1 MKRVERPKI
10 EQLSTGDQFHLVD
23 MNVFEVI
30 EGKNEPS
37 SIRFEV
43 PDTEN
48 NKRVFEYVE
57 DRNLLVFEGQYYIL
71 LVNKLNELGF
81 KDCDAIQVGA
91 ELSRQTQEQKITGYL
106 SIEEGLAHIFKG
118 SNFKYINQCSL
129 KNQVHFENF
138 GGANRMSMIQNLIK
152 RYDIEC
158 IFDNMTVIFADRIG
172 KTTDKL
178 YKFGYNVNAI
188 EKTTDD
194 SNCSFSVLLLGH
206 TPSEEE
212 GGGEQFQYYYESP
225 LKYQMPELIR
235 HRQAENIEDDK
246 IKDKE
251 TALKRCKEAVEDI
264 PIVSIT
270 VDHKEASFDDTNE
283 PKVGDK
289 AILQHHKYNMDFDV
303 RVVKRRRYPFEQTP
317 NVYEFSNKR
326 DELVDRTEEQKKWT
340 SDILSVVKKLDKKL
354 LEQSND
360 YSDRLNKI
368 TEEKVEEV
376 RQESEAAKELAEL
389 VKENQKNFQTTIV
402 ESNVAPT
409 DHLEAGK
416 SLWLDTSKGKPGI
429 LKKWNGKTWEP
440 IIADV
445 EAIKNETLQQ
455 VNEDIKTT
463 RQDLD
468 EKVAAV
474 KKDTE
479 TISGEI
485 LNIKKDVSGKV
496 DGEFVK
502 NQIKDKADKS
512 GVFTKEEINNGFIGK
527 QIYETDKQG
536 NVKKFQEIST
546 SVEQTNESLES
557 LATKQSVTDLG
568 NNITQVSKTAN
579 EAKQT
584 ADGNTRT
591 ISQVDSKVNQTAT
604 DFTKKT
610 TAIEETING
619 VSTKVTNIQNEQGKL
634 TERVTKS
641 EQTADG
647 FKQSIELLTKKDTD
661 ISNKL
666 NTVESTVEGTKKTI
680 SDVQSDTSALKKTTT
695 EIKEQAGKI
704 SEKLTSVE
712 TKVNNTKIGGR
723 NVVLGTS
730 IPASLIGNNTANQG
744 LSIYNFAGGDSSS
757 ILNKEICVSFDW
769 KVEGTTTP
777 SGTMYMQG
785 SNPWPLIASKITF
798 SPQNLSGKYLGV
810 ITINGSA
817 FKAVNIR
824 LDNFTTGAKII
835 IFNFQIE
842 IGNKATEWTP
852 APEDQVTND
861 DFTKKTTEIEKSVE
875 GVKTTVTGVQNS
887 QSGFEKRMTTVEQ
900 TANGLSNSVS
910 QLAQTT
916 TNQGKQITDANS
928 KLDQQAKLIEAKV
941 NIKQVEDYVGG
952 FQIPALKTT
961 VDKNREEALKQ
972 IADKVATADYNKKT
986 TEIDNRLKINEE
998 GIGLS
1003 AKKTEVYTRV
1013 EANGTFATTAYVKTM
1028 EARIDVAERNINLS
1042 VKEGNVIAAINISK
1056 ETIQLDAKRIN
1067 LKGAVTSESIA
1078 SKLLEGINI
1087 RAIDPNDKNK
1097 KAEMTAGGNIFSEW
1111 KTTPSSMNG
1120 QTARFETGLQGGVLY
1135 AKTYGS
1141 DGKIRYQ
1148 METEARGSYFS
1159 VGNENASYGAQ
1170 GFTVRDN
1177 ASGKYVTAG
1186 GNSPL
1191 YDNEPFIEVGWN
1203 QKSLTAAVTAEG
1215 LEIKRDNYGGV
1226 RGTVRNLDQRMIME
1240 AKKWSE
1246 NGLIVHNDYSLFK
1259 YSGKELMEIKTSP
1272 WGETD
1277 IVLQYVTLRNG
1288 SGMNGY
1294 LQVMNGPASSHWGV
1308 MASEFKIA
1316 SKKAY
1321 KTGGKPLSF
1330 DPLEKIM
1337 QLEPKEYFLKAD
1349 MEKLYEM
1356 RESRKDGESVPTLRD
1371 IQKRIG
1377 FYADDVPI
1385 EFTDVER
1392 NGINSYPLQT
1402 ITVAALQ
1409 KHVKETD
1416 ERFNKLEK
1424 VINDENNSK
1433 RRSLRKSGGRTIKR
1447 SYSREKHLFCTNNRT
1462 RSGKSKVTR

>member
-118 SNFKYINQCSL
+118 SNFKYINQCSP

-212 GGGEQFQYYYESP
+212 GGGSQFQYYYESP

-317 NVYEFSNKR
+317 NVYEFSNNR

-340 SDILSVVKKLDKKL
+340 SDILSVVKELDKKL
-354 LEQSND
+354 LEQSTD
-360 YSDRLNKI
+360 YTERLNKI

-376 RQESEAAKELAEL
+376 KKESEAAKELAEL

-402 ESNVAPT
+402 ESNVPPT
-409 DHLEAGK
+409 DYLEAGK

-429 LKKWNGKTWEP
+429 LKKWNGKTWDP

-455 VNEDIKTT
+455 VNKDIESTKTELN
-463 RQDLD
+463 Q
-468 EKVAAV
+468 KVQEAQ
-474 KKDTE
+474 
-479 TISGEI
+479 
-485 LNIKKDVSGKV
+485 
-496 DGEFVK
+496 
-502 NQIKDKADKS
+502 NQATGQYNEVTQNLQ
-512 GVFTKEEINNGFIGK
+512 GV
-527 QIYETDKQG
+527 
-536 NVKKFQEIST
+536 
-546 SVEQTNESLES
+546 
-557 LATKQSVTDLG
+557 
-568 NNITQVSKTAN
+568 
-579 EAKQT
+579 
-584 ADGNTRT
+584 TRT
-591 ISQVDSKVNQTAT
+591 IANV
-604 DFTKKT
+604 
-610 TAIEETING
+610 
-619 VSTKVTNIQNEQGKL
+619 QNEQGNISK
-634 TERVTKS
+634 TVS
-641 EQTADG
+641 QMQQTNEG
-647 FKQSIELLTKKDTD
+647 FKTSIESLTKKDGE
-661 ISNKL
+661 ISSKL
-666 NTVESTVEGTKKTI
+666 NTVESNVEGTKKTI
-680 SDVQSDTSALKKTTT
+680 SEVQQTTSELKKTTT
-695 EIKEQAGKI
+695 EVKEQAGKI

-712 TKVNNTKIGGR
+712 TKVNNDKAGGR
-723 NVVLGTS
+723 NLLLDSNVKYEKTDYF
-730 IPASLIGNNTANQG
+730 INQFT
-744 LSIYNFAGGDSSS
+744 LSENFSVG
-757 ILNKEICVSFDW
+757 E
-769 KVEGTTTP
+769 E
-777 SGTMYMQG
+777 Y
-785 SNPWPLIASKITF
+785 TF
-798 SPQNLSGKYLGV
+798 V
-810 ITINGSA
+810 IKGSA
-817 FKAVNIR
+817 PQGQKFGIWQNGGSTNVGYAESVYANGVTYVTFKAVAATSGNER
-824 LDNFTTGAKII
+824 KLSLYNFPSNTTKAVVEWVALYK
-835 IFNFQIE
+835 
-842 IGNKATEWTP
+842 GNKPQDWTP
-852 APEDQVTND
+852 APENQVTNAE
-861 DFTKKTTEIEKSVE
+861 FTKKATEIEKSVE

-916 TNQGKQITDANS
+916 VNQDKQITDANS
-928 KLDQQAKLIEAKV
+928 KLNQQAKLIEAKV
-941 NIKQVEDYVGG
+941 TINQVQDYVGG
-952 FQIPALKTT
+952 FQIPALKNT
-961 VDKNREEALKQ
+961 VDKNREEYLQQ
-972 IADKVATADYNKKT
+972 IADKVAKVDYNKKT

-1013 EANGTFATTAYVKTM
+1013 EADGKYATTAYVKTM
-1028 EARIDVAERNINLS
+1028 ESRIDIAERNINLS

-1067 LKGAVTSESIA
+1067 LKGAVTAESIA
-1078 SKLLEGINI
+1078 SKLLEGITI
-1087 RAIDPNDKNK
+1087 RAIDPNDENK

-1111 KTTPSSMNG
+1111 KTTPSSTNG

-1141 DGKIRYQ
+1141 DGKIRYE

-1226 RGTVRNLDQRMIME
+1226 RGTIRNLDQRMIME

-1259 YSGKELMEIKTSP
+1259 YGGKELMAIKASP

-1308 MASEFKIA
+1308 MASEFKVA

-1356 RESRKDGESVPTLRD
+1356 RESRKDGESVPTLGD

-1385 EFTDVER
+1385 EFTDTER

-1409 KHVKETD
+1409 KYVKETD
-1416 ERFNKLEK
+1416 NRLNQIEME
-1424 VINDENNSK
+1424 INDENNSK
-1433 RRSLRKSGGRTIKR
+1433 RRSLRKSGGRTTKR
-1447 SYSREKHLFCTNNRT
+1447 SYSREKHLYCTSNRT
-1462 RSGKSKVTR
+1462 RSGKPKIKSRK

>member
-118 SNFKYINQCSL
+118 SNFKYINQCSP

-212 GGGEQFQYYYESP
+212 GGGSQFQYYYESP

-317 NVYEFSNKR
+317 NVYEFSNNR

-340 SDILSVVKKLDKKL
+340 SDILSVVKELDKKL
-354 LEQSND
+354 LEQSTD
-360 YSDRLNKI
+360 YTERLNKI

-376 RQESEAAKELAEL
+376 KKESEAAKELAEL

-402 ESNVAPT
+402 ESNVPPT
-409 DHLEAGK
+409 DYLEAGK

-429 LKKWNGKTWEP
+429 LKKWNGKTWDP

-455 VNEDIKTT
+455 VNKDIESTKTELN
-463 RQDLD
+463 Q
-468 EKVAAV
+468 KVQEAQ
-474 KKDTE
+474 
-479 TISGEI
+479 
-485 LNIKKDVSGKV
+485 
-496 DGEFVK
+496 
-502 NQIKDKADKS
+502 NQATGQYNEVTQNLQ
-512 GVFTKEEINNGFIGK
+512 GV
-527 QIYETDKQG
+527 
-536 NVKKFQEIST
+536 
-546 SVEQTNESLES
+546 
-557 LATKQSVTDLG
+557 
-568 NNITQVSKTAN
+568 
-579 EAKQT
+579 
-584 ADGNTRT
+584 TRT
-591 ISQVDSKVNQTAT
+591 IANV
-604 DFTKKT
+604 
-610 TAIEETING
+610 
-619 VSTKVTNIQNEQGKL
+619 QNEQGNISK
-634 TERVTKS
+634 TVS
-641 EQTADG
+641 QMQQTNEG
-647 FKQSIELLTKKDTD
+647 FKTSIESLTKKDGE
-661 ISNKL
+661 ISSKL
-666 NTVESTVEGTKKTI
+666 NTVESNVEGTKKTI
-680 SDVQSDTSALKKTTT
+680 SEVQQTTSELKKTTT
-695 EIKEQAGKI
+695 EVKEQAGKI

-712 TKVNNTKIGGR
+712 TKVNNDKAGGR
-723 NVVLGTS
+723 NLLLDSNVKYEKTDYF
-730 IPASLIGNNTANQG
+730 INQFT
-744 LSIYNFAGGDSSS
+744 LSENFSVG
-757 ILNKEICVSFDW
+757 E
-769 KVEGTTTP
+769 E
-777 SGTMYMQG
+777 Y
-785 SNPWPLIASKITF
+785 TF
-798 SPQNLSGKYLGV
+798 V
-810 ITINGSA
+810 IKGSA
-817 FKAVNIR
+817 PQGQKFGIWQNGGSTNVGYAESVYANGVTYVTFKAVAATSGNER
-824 LDNFTTGAKII
+824 KLSLYNFPSNTTKAVVEWVALYK
-835 IFNFQIE
+835 
-842 IGNKATEWTP
+842 GNKPQDWTP
-852 APEDQVTND
+852 APENQVTNAE
-861 DFTKKTTEIEKSVE
+861 FTKKATEIEKSVE

-916 TNQGKQITDANS
+916 ANQGKQITDANS
-928 KLDQQAKLIEAKV
+928 KLNQQAKLIEAKV
-941 NIKQVEDYVGG
+941 TINQVQDYVGG
-952 FQIPALKTT
+952 FQIPALKNT
-961 VDKNREEALKQ
+961 VDKNREEYLQQ
-972 IADKVATADYNKKT
+972 IADKVAKADYNKKT

-1013 EANGTFATTAYVKTM
+1013 EADGKYATTAYVKTM
-1028 EARIDVAERNINLS
+1028 ESRIDIAERNINLS

-1067 LKGAVTSESIA
+1067 LKGAVTAESIA
-1078 SKLLEGINI
+1078 SKLLEGITI

-1141 DGKIRYQ
+1141 DGKIRYE

-1226 RGTVRNLDQRMIME
+1226 RGTIRNLDQRMIME

-1246 NGLIVHNDYSLFK
+1246 NGLIVHNDYSSFK
-1259 YSGKELMEIKTSP
+1259 YGGKELMEIKASP

-1321 KTGGKPLSF
+1321 KMGGKPLSF

-1356 RESRKDGESVPTLRD
+1356 RESRKDGESVPTLGD

-1385 EFTDVER
+1385 EFTDTER

-1409 KHVKETD
+1409 KYVKETD
-1416 ERFNKLEK
+1416 NRLNQIEME
-1424 VINDENNSK
+1424 INDENNSK
-1433 RRSLRKSGGRTIKR
+1433 RRSLRKSGGRTTKR
-1447 SYSREKHLFCTNNRT
+1447 SYSREKHLFCTSNRT
-1462 RSGKSKVTR
+1462 RSGKPKIKSRK

>member
-10 EQLSTGDQFHLVD
+10 EQLSTGEQFHLVD
-23 MNVFEVI
+23 MNLFEVI

-48 NKRVFEYVE
+48 NKRVFGYVE

-81 KDCDAIQVGA
+81 KDCDAIQIGA

-118 SNFKYINQCSL
+118 SNFKYINQCSP

-194 SNCSFSVLLLGH
+194 SDCSFSVLLLGH

-212 GGGEQFQYYYESP
+212 GGGSQFQYYYESP

-340 SDILSVVKKLDKKL
+340 SDILSVVKELDKKL

-376 RQESEAAKELAEL
+376 KKESEAAKKLAEL

-402 ESNVAPT
+402 ESNVAPI

-455 VNEDIKTT
+455 VNKDIESTKTELN
-463 RQDLD
+463 Q
-468 EKVAAV
+468 KVQEVQSQATGQYNEV
-474 KKDTE
+474 TQN
-479 TISGEI
+479 
-485 LNIKKDVSGKV
+485 L
-496 DGEFVK
+496 
-502 NQIKDKADKS
+502 
-512 GVFTKEEINNGFIGK
+512 
-527 QIYETDKQG
+527 QG
-536 NVKKFQEIST
+536 I
-546 SVEQTNESLES
+546 
-557 LATKQSVTDLG
+557 
-568 NNITQVSKTAN
+568 
-579 EAKQT
+579 
-584 ADGNTRT
+584 TRT
-591 ISQVDSKVNQTAT
+591 IVN
-604 DFTKKT
+604 
-610 TAIEETING
+610 
-619 VSTKVTNIQNEQGKL
+619 VQNEQGNISK
-634 TERVTKS
+634 TVS
-641 EQTADG
+641 QMQQTNEG
-647 FKQSIELLTKKDTD
+647 FKTSIESLNKKDGE
-661 ISNKL
+661 ISSKL
-666 NTVESTVEGTKKTI
+666 NTVESNVEGTKKTI
-680 SDVQSDTSALKKTTT
+680 SDVQQTTNELKKTTT
-695 EIKEQAGKI
+695 EVKEQAGKI

-712 TKVNNTKIGGR
+712 TKVNNDKAGGR
-723 NVVLGTS
+723 NLLLDSNVKYEKTDYLINPYTLSENFSAGEEYTFVIKGSVPLGQKFG
-730 IPASLIGNNTANQG
+730 IWQNG
-744 LSIYNFAGGDSSS
+744 
-757 ILNKEICVSFDW
+757 
-769 KVEGTTTP
+769 
-777 SGTMYMQG
+777 G
-785 SNPWPLIASKITF
+785 SNNVGYAESVYA
-798 SPQNLSGKYLGV
+798 NGV
-810 ITINGSA
+810 TYVT
-817 FKAVNIR
+817 FKAVAATSGNER
-824 LDNFTTGAKII
+824 KLSLYNVPSNTTKSVVEWVALYK
-835 IFNFQIE
+835 
-842 IGNKATEWTP
+842 GNKPQDWTP
-852 APEDQVTND
+852 APENQVTNAE
-861 DFTKKTTEIEKSVE
+861 FTKKAIEIEKSVE

-1056 ETIQLDAKRIN
+1056 ETIQLDAKKIN
-1067 LKGAVTSESIA
+1067 LRGAVTAESIA
-1078 SKLLEGINI
+1078 GKLLEGVTV
-1087 RAIDPNDKNK
+1087 RAIDPNDRNK
-1097 KAEMTAGGNIFSEW
+1097 KAEMNASGNIFTEAIVKPTVENNSTS
-1111 KTTPSSMNG
+1111 KYV
-1120 QTARFETGLQGGVLY
+1120 TGLRAGELY
-1135 AKTYGS
+1135 SETYDES
-1141 DGKIRYQ
+1141 GKREYQ
-1148 METEARGSYFS
+1148 MYTTAQGAYFS
-1159 VGNENASYGAQ
+1159 TGNDNSSYHAS
-1170 GFTVRDN
+1170 GFAVRDN
-1177 ASGKYVTAG
+1177 GQNKSVTAAAYANDEG
-1186 GNSPL
+1186 WRPVLACNNPTE
-1191 YDNEPFIEVGWN
+1191 NEYGVF
-1203 QKSLTAAVTAEG
+1203 KS
-1215 LEIKRDNYGGV
+1215 
-1226 RGTVRNLDQRMIME
+1226 
-1240 AKKWSE
+1240 
-1246 NGLIVHNDYSLFK
+1246 NGLKFVKYGSYQNQWVNEGNKSFLSLYK
-1259 YSGKELMEIKTSP
+1259 ARLSSDDG
-1272 WGETD
+1272 WW
-1277 IVLQYVTLRNG
+1277 
-1288 SGMNGY
+1288 GY
-1294 LQVMNGPASSHWGV
+1294 LQIKSGDDKSHSGV
-1308 MASEFKIA
+1308 VATE
-1316 SKKAY
+1316 Y
-1321 KTGGKPLSF
+1321 KTTSQRKMKTFIKDLQF
-1330 DPLEKIM
+1330 DALQDVLGLKI
-1337 QLEPKEYFLKAD
+1337 KEYYFKSD
-1349 MEKLYEM
+1349 INTLYEM
-1356 RESRKDGESVPTLRD
+1356 REQRVEGQTPYTLND
-1371 IQKRIG
+1371 IPKYYG
-1377 FYADDVPI
+1377 FMVDDCPI
-1385 EFTDVER
+1385 SFTDTDRKGV
-1392 NGINSYPLQT
+1392 NLYASLSVT
-1402 ITVAALQ
+1402 IKGFQQYV
-1409 KHVKETD
+1409 VKTD
-1416 ERFNKLEK
+1416 ERLNEMEK
-1424 VINDENNSK
+1424 VTNNEN
-1433 RRSLRKSGGRTIKR
+1433 RSATRNLRKSGRRAIKR
-1447 SYSREKHLFCTNNRT
+1447 SQSREKHLSSKNHRT
-1462 RSGKSKVTR
+1462 RSGK

>member
-1 MKRVERPKI
+1 MRRVERPKI

-118 SNFKYINQCSL
+118 SNFKYINQCSP

-212 GGGEQFQYYYESP
+212 GGGSQFQYYYESP

-317 NVYEFSNKR
+317 NVYEFSNNR

-340 SDILSVVKKLDKKL
+340 SDILSVVKELDKKL
-354 LEQSND
+354 LEQSTD
-360 YSDRLNKI
+360 YTERLNKI

-376 RQESEAAKELAEL
+376 KKESEAAKELAEL

-402 ESNVAPT
+402 ESNVPPT
-409 DHLEAGK
+409 DYLEAGK

-429 LKKWNGKTWEP
+429 LKKWNGKTWDP

-455 VNEDIKTT
+455 VNKDIESTKTELN
-463 RQDLD
+463 Q
-468 EKVAAV
+468 KVQEAQNQATGQY
-474 KKDTE
+474 TE
-479 TISGEI
+479 VTQN
-485 LNIKKDVSGKV
+485 L
-496 DGEFVK
+496 
-502 NQIKDKADKS
+502 Q
-512 GVFTKEEINNGFIGK
+512 GV
-527 QIYETDKQG
+527 
-536 NVKKFQEIST
+536 
-546 SVEQTNESLES
+546 
-557 LATKQSVTDLG
+557 
-568 NNITQVSKTAN
+568 
-579 EAKQT
+579 
-584 ADGNTRT
+584 TRT
-591 ISQVDSKVNQTAT
+591 IANV
-604 DFTKKT
+604 
-610 TAIEETING
+610 
-619 VSTKVTNIQNEQGKL
+619 QNEQGNISK
-634 TERVTKS
+634 TVS
-641 EQTADG
+641 QMQQTNEG
-647 FKQSIELLTKKDTD
+647 FKTSIESLTKKDGE
-661 ISNKL
+661 ISSKL
-666 NTVESTVEGTKKTI
+666 NTVESNVEGTKKTI
-680 SDVQSDTSALKKTTT
+680 SEVQQTTSELKKTTT
-695 EIKEQAGKI
+695 EVKEQAGKI

-712 TKVNNTKIGGR
+712 TKVNDDKAGGR
-723 NVVLGTS
+723 NLLLDSNVKYEKTDY
-730 IPASLIGNNTANQG
+730 LINQFT
-744 LSIYNFAGGDSSS
+744 LSENFSVG
-757 ILNKEICVSFDW
+757 E
-769 KVEGTTTP
+769 E
-777 SGTMYMQG
+777 Y
-785 SNPWPLIASKITF
+785 TF
-798 SPQNLSGKYLGV
+798 V
-810 ITINGSA
+810 IKGSA
-817 FKAVNIR
+817 PQGQKFGIWQNGGSTNVGYAESVYANGVTYVTFKAVAATSGNER
-824 LDNFTTGAKII
+824 KLSLYNFPSNTTKAVVEWVALYK
-835 IFNFQIE
+835 
-842 IGNKATEWTP
+842 GNKPQDWTP
-852 APEDQVTND
+852 APENQVTND
-861 DFTKKTTEIEKSVE
+861 EFTKKTTEIEKSVE
-875 GVKTTVTGVQNS
+875 GVKTAVTSVQNS

-900 TANGLSNSVS
+900 TASGLSNSVS

-928 KLDQQAKLIEAKV
+928 KLNQQAKLIEAKV
-941 NIKQVEDYVGG
+941 TINQVQDYVGG
-952 FQIPALKTT
+952 FQIPALKNT
-961 VDKNREEALKQ
+961 VDKNREEYLQQ
-972 IADKVATADYNKKT
+972 IADKVAKADYNKKT

-1013 EANGTFATTAYVKTM
+1013 EADGKYATTAYVKTM
-1028 EARIDVAERNINLS
+1028 ESRIDIAERNINLS

-1067 LKGAVTSESIA
+1067 LKGAVTAESIA
-1078 SKLLEGINI
+1078 SKLLEGITI

-1111 KTTPSSMNG
+1111 KTTPSSING

-1141 DGKIRYQ
+1141 DGKIRYE

-1226 RGTVRNLDQRMIME
+1226 RGTIRNLDQRMIME

-1259 YSGKELMEIKTSP
+1259 YGGKELMAIKASP

-1308 MASEFKIA
+1308 MASEFKVA

-1356 RESRKDGESVPTLRD
+1356 RESRKDGESVPTIRD

-1416 ERFNKLEK
+1416 ERLNKLEK

-1433 RRSLRKSGGRTIKR
+1433 RRSLRKSGGRTTKR
-1447 SYSREKHLFCTNNRT
+1447 SYSREKHLFCTSNRT
-1462 RSGKSKVTR
+1462 RSGKPKIKSRK

>member
-118 SNFKYINQCSL
+118 SNFKYINQCSP

-212 GGGEQFQYYYESP
+212 GGGSQFQYYYESP
-225 LKYQMPELIR
+225 LKYQIPELIR

-317 NVYEFSNKR
+317 NVYEFSNNR

-340 SDILSVVKKLDKKL
+340 SDILSVVKELDKKL
-354 LEQSND
+354 LEQSTD
-360 YSDRLNKI
+360 YTERLNKI

-376 RQESEAAKELAEL
+376 KKESEAAKELAEL

-402 ESNVAPT
+402 ESNVPPT
-409 DHLEAGK
+409 DYLEAGK

-429 LKKWNGKTWEP
+429 LKKWNGKTWDP

-455 VNEDIKTT
+455 VNKDIESTKTELNQKVQEAQNQATGQYNEVTQNLQVVT
-463 RQDLD
+463 R
-468 EKVAAV
+468 
-474 KKDTE
+474 
-479 TISGEI
+479 TIA
-485 LNIKKDVSGKV
+485 NV
-496 DGEFVK
+496 
-502 NQIKDKADKS
+502 Q
-512 GVFTKEEINNGFIGK
+512 NG
-527 QIYETDKQG
+527 QG
-536 NVKKFQEIST
+536 NISKT
-546 SVEQTNESLES
+546 VSQMQQTNE
-557 LATKQSVTDLG
+557 
-568 NNITQVSKTAN
+568 
-579 EAKQT
+579 
-584 ADGNTRT
+584 
-591 ISQVDSKVNQTAT
+591 
-604 DFTKKT
+604 
-610 TAIEETING
+610 
-619 VSTKVTNIQNEQGKL
+619 
-634 TERVTKS
+634 
-641 EQTADG
+641 G
-647 FKQSIELLTKKDTD
+647 FKTSIESLTKKDGE
-661 ISNKL
+661 ISSKL
-666 NTVESTVEGTKKTI
+666 NTVESNVEGTKKTI
-680 SDVQSDTSALKKTTT
+680 SEVQQTTSELKKTTT
-695 EIKEQAGKI
+695 EVKEQAGKI

-712 TKVNNTKIGGR
+712 TKVNNDKAGGR
-723 NVVLGTS
+723 NLLLDSNVKYEKTDY
-730 IPASLIGNNTANQG
+730 LINQFT
-744 LSIYNFAGGDSSS
+744 LSENFSVG
-757 ILNKEICVSFDW
+757 E
-769 KVEGTTTP
+769 E
-777 SGTMYMQG
+777 Y
-785 SNPWPLIASKITF
+785 TF
-798 SPQNLSGKYLGV
+798 V
-810 ITINGSA
+810 IKGSA
-817 FKAVNIR
+817 PQGQKFGIWQNGGSTNVGYAESVYANGVTYVTFKAVAATSGNER
-824 LDNFTTGAKII
+824 KLSLYNFPSNTTKAVVEWVALYK
-835 IFNFQIE
+835 
-842 IGNKATEWTP
+842 GNKPQDWTP
-852 APEDQVTND
+852 APENQVTNAE
-861 DFTKKTTEIEKSVE
+861 FTKKATEIEKSVE

-916 TNQGKQITDANS
+916 ANQGKQITDANS
-928 KLDQQAKLIEAKV
+928 KLNQQAKLIEAKV
-941 NIKQVEDYVGG
+941 TINQVQDYVGG
-952 FQIPALKTT
+952 FQIPALKNT
-961 VDKNREEALKQ
+961 VDKNREEYLQQ
-972 IADKVATADYNKKT
+972 IADKVAKADYNKKT

-1013 EANGTFATTAYVKTM
+1013 EADGKYATTAYVKTM
-1028 EARIDVAERNINLS
+1028 ESRIDIAERNINLS

-1067 LKGAVTSESIA
+1067 LKGAVTAESIA
-1078 SKLLEGINI
+1078 SKLLEGITI

-1141 DGKIRYQ
+1141 DGKIRYE

-1226 RGTVRNLDQRMIME
+1226 RGTIRNLDQRMIME

-1246 NGLIVHNDYSLFK
+1246 NGLIVHNDYSSFK
-1259 YSGKELMEIKTSP
+1259 YGGKELMEIKASP

-1321 KTGGKPLSF
+1321 KMGGKPLSF

-1356 RESRKDGESVPTLRD
+1356 RESRKDGESVPTLGD

-1385 EFTDVER
+1385 EFTDTER

-1409 KHVKETD
+1409 KYVKETD
-1416 ERFNKLEK
+1416 NRLNQIEME
-1424 VINDENNSK
+1424 INDENNSK
-1433 RRSLRKSGGRTIKR
+1433 RRSLRKSGGRTTKR
-1447 SYSREKHLFCTNNRT
+1447 SYSREKHLFCTSNRT
-1462 RSGKSKVTR
+1462 RSGKPKIKSRK

>member
-118 SNFKYINQCSL
+118 SNFKYINQCSP

-212 GGGEQFQYYYESP
+212 GGGSQFQYYYESP
-225 LKYQMPELIR
+225 LKYQIPELIR

-317 NVYEFSNKR
+317 NVYEFSNNR

-340 SDILSVVKKLDKKL
+340 SDILSVVKELDKKL
-354 LEQSND
+354 LEQSTD
-360 YSDRLNKI
+360 YTERLNKI

-376 RQESEAAKELAEL
+376 KKESEAAKELAEL

-402 ESNVAPT
+402 ESNVPPT
-409 DHLEAGK
+409 DYLEAGK

-429 LKKWNGKTWEP
+429 LKKWNGKTWDP

-455 VNEDIKTT
+455 VNKDIESTKTELN
-463 RQDLD
+463 Q
-468 EKVAAV
+468 KVQEAQ
-474 KKDTE
+474 
-479 TISGEI
+479 
-485 LNIKKDVSGKV
+485 
-496 DGEFVK
+496 
-502 NQIKDKADKS
+502 NQATGQYNEVTQNLQ
-512 GVFTKEEINNGFIGK
+512 GV
-527 QIYETDKQG
+527 
-536 NVKKFQEIST
+536 
-546 SVEQTNESLES
+546 
-557 LATKQSVTDLG
+557 
-568 NNITQVSKTAN
+568 
-579 EAKQT
+579 
-584 ADGNTRT
+584 TRT
-591 ISQVDSKVNQTAT
+591 IANV
-604 DFTKKT
+604 
-610 TAIEETING
+610 
-619 VSTKVTNIQNEQGKL
+619 QNEQGNISK
-634 TERVTKS
+634 TVS
-641 EQTADG
+641 QMQQTNEG
-647 FKQSIELLTKKDTD
+647 FKTSIESLTKKDGE
-661 ISNKL
+661 ISSKL
-666 NTVESTVEGTKKTI
+666 NTVESNVEGTKKTI
-680 SDVQSDTSALKKTTT
+680 SEVQQTTSELKKTTT
-695 EIKEQAGKI
+695 EVKEQAGKI

-712 TKVNNTKIGGR
+712 TKVNNDKAGGR
-723 NVVLGTS
+723 NLLLDSNVKYEKTDY
-730 IPASLIGNNTANQG
+730 LINQFT
-744 LSIYNFAGGDSSS
+744 LSENFSVG
-757 ILNKEICVSFDW
+757 E
-769 KVEGTTTP
+769 E
-777 SGTMYMQG
+777 Y
-785 SNPWPLIASKITF
+785 TF
-798 SPQNLSGKYLGV
+798 V
-810 ITINGSA
+810 IKGSA
-817 FKAVNIR
+817 PQGQKFGIWQNGGSTNVGYAESVYANGVTYVTFKAVAATSGNER
-824 LDNFTTGAKII
+824 KLSLYNFPSNTTKAVVEWVALYK
-835 IFNFQIE
+835 
-842 IGNKATEWTP
+842 GNKPQDWTP
-852 APEDQVTND
+852 APENQVTNAE
-861 DFTKKTTEIEKSVE
+861 FTKKATEIEKSVE

-916 TNQGKQITDANS
+916 ANQGKQITDANS
-928 KLDQQAKLIEAKV
+928 KLNQQAKLIEAKV
-941 NIKQVEDYVGG
+941 TINQVQDYVGG
-952 FQIPALKTT
+952 FQIPALKNT
-961 VDKNREEALKQ
+961 VDKNREEYLQQ
-972 IADKVATADYNKKT
+972 IVDKVAKADYNKKT

-1013 EANGTFATTAYVKTM
+1013 EADGKYATTAYVKTM
-1028 EARIDVAERNINLS
+1028 ESRIDIAERNINLS

-1067 LKGAVTSESIA
+1067 LKGAVTAESIA
-1078 SKLLEGINI
+1078 SKLLEGITI

-1141 DGKIRYQ
+1141 DGKIRYE

-1226 RGTVRNLDQRMIME
+1226 RGTIRNLDQRMIME
-1240 AKKWSE
+1240 AKKWSK
-1246 NGLIVHNDYSLFK
+1246 NGLIVHNDYSSFK
-1259 YSGKELMEIKTSP
+1259 YGGKELMEIKASP

-1321 KTGGKPLSF
+1321 KMGGKPLSF

-1356 RESRKDGESVPTLRD
+1356 RESRKDGESVPTLGD

-1385 EFTDVER
+1385 EFTDTER

-1409 KHVKETD
+1409 KYVKETD
-1416 ERFNKLEK
+1416 NRLNQIEME
-1424 VINDENNSK
+1424 INDENNSK
-1433 RRSLRKSGGRTIKR
+1433 RRSLRKSGGRTTKR
-1447 SYSREKHLFCTNNRT
+1447 SYSREKHLFCTSNRT
-1462 RSGKSKVTR
+1462 RSGKPKIKSRK

>member
-23 MNVFEVI
+23 MNLFEVI

-48 NKRVFEYVE
+48 NKRVFGYVE

-106 SIEEGLAHIFKG
+106 SIEEGLTHTFKG
-118 SNFKYINQCSL
+118 SNFKYINQCSP

-194 SNCSFSVLLLGH
+194 SDCSFSVLLLGH

-212 GGGEQFQYYYESP
+212 GGGSQFQYYYESP

-251 TALKRCKEAVEDI
+251 TALKRCKEAVNDI

-340 SDILSVVKKLDKKL
+340 SDILSVVKELDKKL

-368 TEEKVEEV
+368 TEEKVEEI

-402 ESNVAPT
+402 ESKVPPT
-409 DHLEAGK
+409 DYLEAGK

-429 LKKWNGKTWEP
+429 LKKWNGKTWDP

-455 VNEDIKTT
+455 VNKDIESTKTELN
-463 RQDLD
+463 Q
-468 EKVAAV
+468 KVQEAQNQATGQVNEV
-474 KKDTE
+474 K
-479 TISGEI
+479 
-485 LNIKKDVSGKV
+485 
-496 DGEFVK
+496 
-502 NQIKDKADKS
+502 
-512 GVFTKEEINNGFIGK
+512 
-527 QIYETDKQG
+527 
-536 NVKKFQEIST
+536 
-546 SVEQTNESLES
+546 ESLQGFS
-557 LATKQSVTDLG
+557 
-568 NNITQVSKTAN
+568 
-579 EAKQT
+579 
-584 ADGNTRT
+584 RT
-591 ISQVDSKVNQTAT
+591 ISDVQNKQGEIDK
-604 DFTKKT
+604 
-610 TAIEETING
+610 
-619 VSTKVTNIQNEQGKL
+619 KVTKFEQD
-634 TERVTKS
+634 S
-641 EQTADG
+641 SG
-647 FKQSIELLTKKDTD
+647 FKTSIESLTKKDGEV
-661 ISNKL
+661 SNKI
-666 NTVESTVEGTKKTI
+666 NTVELNVEGTKKKI
-680 SDVQSDTSALKKTTT
+680 FDVQSDTSALKKTTT
-695 EIKEQAGKI
+695 EMKEQAGKI

-712 TKVNNTKIGGR
+712 TKVNNDKAGGR
-723 NVVLGTS
+723 NLLLDSNVKYEKTDYLINPYTLSENFSAGEEYTFVIKGSVPLGQKFG
-730 IPASLIGNNTANQG
+730 IWQNGASNNVGYAESVYAN
-744 LSIYNFAGGDSSS
+744 
-757 ILNKEICVSFDW
+757 
-769 KVEGTTTP
+769 
-777 SGTMYMQG
+777 
-785 SNPWPLIASKITF
+785 
-798 SPQNLSGKYLGV
+798 GV
-810 ITINGSA
+810 TYVT
-817 FKAVNIR
+817 FKAVAATSGNER
-824 LDNFTTGAKII
+824 KLSLYNVPSNTTKSVVEWVALYK
-835 IFNFQIE
+835 
-842 IGNKATEWTP
+842 GNKPQDWTP
-852 APEDQVTND
+852 APENQVTNAE
-861 DFTKKTTEIEKSVE
+861 FTKKATEIEKSVE

-916 TNQGKQITDANS
+916 ANQGKQITDANS
-928 KLDQQAKLIEAKV
+928 KLNQQAKLIEAKV
-941 NIKQVEDYVGG
+941 TINQVQDYVGG
-952 FQIPALKTT
+952 FQIPALKNT
-961 VDKNREEALKQ
+961 VDKNREEYLQQ
-972 IADKVATADYNKKT
+972 IADKVAKADYNQKT

-1013 EANGTFATTAYVKTM
+1013 EADGKYAATAYVKTM
-1028 EARIDVAERNINLS
+1028 ESRIDIAERNINLS
-1042 VKEGNVIAAINISK
+1042 VKEGNVIATINISK

-1078 SKLLEGINI
+1078 SKLLEGITI

-1120 QTARFETGLQGGVLY
+1120 QTTRFETGLQGGVLY

-1141 DGKIRYQ
+1141 DGKIRYE

-1226 RGTVRNLDQRMIME
+1226 RGTIRNLDQRMIME

-1246 NGLIVHNDYSLFK
+1246 NGLIVHNDYSSFK
-1259 YSGKELMEIKTSP
+1259 YGGKELMEIKASP

-1321 KTGGKPLSF
+1321 KMGGKPLSF

-1356 RESRKDGESVPTLRD
+1356 RESRKDGESVPTLGD

-1385 EFTDVER
+1385 EFTDTER

-1409 KHVKETD
+1409 KYVKETD
-1416 ERFNKLEK
+1416 NRLNQIEME
-1424 VINDENNSK
+1424 INDENNSK
-1433 RRSLRKSGGRTIKR
+1433 RRSLRKSGGRTTKR
-1447 SYSREKHLFCTNNRT
+1447 SYSREKHLFCTSNRT
-1462 RSGKSKVTR
+1462 RSGKPKIKSRK

>member
-118 SNFKYINQCSL
+118 SNFKYINQCSP

-212 GGGEQFQYYYESP
+212 GGGSQFQYYYESP

-317 NVYEFSNKR
+317 NVYEFSNNR

-340 SDILSVVKKLDKKL
+340 SDILSVVKELDKKL
-354 LEQSND
+354 LEQSTD
-360 YSDRLNKI
+360 YTERLNKI

-376 RQESEAAKELAEL
+376 KKESEAAKELAEL

-402 ESNVAPT
+402 ESNVPPT
-409 DHLEAGK
+409 DYLEAGK

-429 LKKWNGKTWEP
+429 LKKWNGKTWDP

-455 VNEDIKTT
+455 VNKDIESTKTELN
-463 RQDLD
+463 Q
-468 EKVAAV
+468 KVQEAQ
-474 KKDTE
+474 
-479 TISGEI
+479 
-485 LNIKKDVSGKV
+485 
-496 DGEFVK
+496 
-502 NQIKDKADKS
+502 NQATGQYNEVTQNLQ
-512 GVFTKEEINNGFIGK
+512 GV
-527 QIYETDKQG
+527 
-536 NVKKFQEIST
+536 
-546 SVEQTNESLES
+546 
-557 LATKQSVTDLG
+557 
-568 NNITQVSKTAN
+568 
-579 EAKQT
+579 
-584 ADGNTRT
+584 TRT
-591 ISQVDSKVNQTAT
+591 IANV
-604 DFTKKT
+604 
-610 TAIEETING
+610 
-619 VSTKVTNIQNEQGKL
+619 QNEQGKL
-634 TERVTKS
+634 SERVTKS

-647 FKQSIELLTKKDTD
+647 FKTSIESLTKKDTD

-680 SDVQSDTSALKKTTT
+680 SDVQSDTSALKQTTT
-695 EIKEQAGKI
+695 EMKEQAGKI

-712 TKVNNTKIGGR
+712 TKVNNDKAGGR
-723 NVVLGTS
+723 NLLLDSNVKYEKTDYLINPYTLSENFSAGEEYTFVIKGSVPLGQKFG
-730 IPASLIGNNTANQG
+730 IWQNG
-744 LSIYNFAGGDSSS
+744 
-757 ILNKEICVSFDW
+757 
-769 KVEGTTTP
+769 
-777 SGTMYMQG
+777 G
-785 SNPWPLIASKITF
+785 SNNVGYAESVYA
-798 SPQNLSGKYLGV
+798 NGV
-810 ITINGSA
+810 TYVT
-817 FKAVNIR
+817 FKAVAATSGNER
-824 LDNFTTGAKII
+824 KLSLYNVPSNTTKSVVEWVALYK
-835 IFNFQIE
+835 
-842 IGNKATEWTP
+842 GNKPQDWTP
-852 APEDQVTND
+852 APENQVTNAE
-861 DFTKKTTEIEKSVE
+861 FTKKATEIEKSVE

-887 QSGFEKRMTTVEQ
+887 QSGFEKRMTTAEQ

-910 QLAQTT
+910 QLTQTT

-941 NIKQVEDYVGG
+941 NIKKVEDYVGG

-1078 SKLLEGINI
+1078 SKLLEGITV

-1226 RGTVRNLDQRMIME
+1226 RGTIRNLDQRMIME

-1385 EFTDVER
+1385 EFTDAER

-1447 SYSREKHLFCTNNRT
+1447 SYSREKHLFCANNRT

>member
-118 SNFKYINQCSL
+118 SNFKYINQCSP

-212 GGGEQFQYYYESP
+212 GGGSQFQYYYESP

-317 NVYEFSNKR
+317 NVYEFSNNR

-340 SDILSVVKKLDKKL
+340 SDILSVVKELDKKL
-354 LEQSND
+354 LEQSTD
-360 YSDRLNKI
+360 YTERLNKI

-376 RQESEAAKELAEL
+376 KKESEAAKELAEL

-402 ESNVAPT
+402 ESNVPPT
-409 DHLEAGK
+409 DYLEAGK

-429 LKKWNGKTWEP
+429 LKKWNGKTWDP

-455 VNEDIKTT
+455 VNKDIESTKTELNQKVQEAQNQATGQYNEVTQNLQVVT
-463 RQDLD
+463 R
-468 EKVAAV
+468 
-474 KKDTE
+474 
-479 TISGEI
+479 TIA
-485 LNIKKDVSGKV
+485 NV
-496 DGEFVK
+496 
-502 NQIKDKADKS
+502 Q
-512 GVFTKEEINNGFIGK
+512 NG
-527 QIYETDKQG
+527 QG
-536 NVKKFQEIST
+536 NISKT
-546 SVEQTNESLES
+546 VSQMQQTNE
-557 LATKQSVTDLG
+557 
-568 NNITQVSKTAN
+568 
-579 EAKQT
+579 
-584 ADGNTRT
+584 
-591 ISQVDSKVNQTAT
+591 
-604 DFTKKT
+604 
-610 TAIEETING
+610 
-619 VSTKVTNIQNEQGKL
+619 
-634 TERVTKS
+634 
-641 EQTADG
+641 G
-647 FKQSIELLTKKDTD
+647 FKTSIESLTKKDGE
-661 ISNKL
+661 ISSKL
-666 NTVESTVEGTKKTI
+666 NTVESNVEGTKKTI
-680 SDVQSDTSALKKTTT
+680 SEVQQTTSELKKTTT
-695 EIKEQAGKI
+695 EVKEQAGKI

-712 TKVNNTKIGGR
+712 TKVNNDKAGGR
-723 NVVLGTS
+723 NLLLDSNVKYEKTDY
-730 IPASLIGNNTANQG
+730 LINQFT
-744 LSIYNFAGGDSSS
+744 LSENFSVG
-757 ILNKEICVSFDW
+757 E
-769 KVEGTTTP
+769 E
-777 SGTMYMQG
+777 Y
-785 SNPWPLIASKITF
+785 TF
-798 SPQNLSGKYLGV
+798 V
-810 ITINGSA
+810 IKGSA
-817 FKAVNIR
+817 PQGQKFGIWQNGGSTNVGYAESVYANGVTYVTFKAVAATSGNER
-824 LDNFTTGAKII
+824 KLSLYNFPSNTTKAVVEWVALYK
-835 IFNFQIE
+835 
-842 IGNKATEWTP
+842 GNKPQDWTP
-852 APEDQVTND
+852 APENQVTNAE
-861 DFTKKTTEIEKSVE
+861 FTKKATEIEKSVE

-916 TNQGKQITDANS
+916 ANQGKQITDANS
-928 KLDQQAKLIEAKV
+928 KLNQQAKLIEAKV
-941 NIKQVEDYVGG
+941 TINQVQDYVGG
-952 FQIPALKTT
+952 FQIPALKNT
-961 VDKNREEALKQ
+961 VDKNREEYLQQ
-972 IADKVATADYNKKT
+972 IADKVAKADYNKKT

-1013 EANGTFATTAYVKTM
+1013 EADGKYATTAYVKTM
-1028 EARIDVAERNINLS
+1028 ESRIDIAERNINLS

-1067 LKGAVTSESIA
+1067 LKGAVTAESIA
-1078 SKLLEGINI
+1078 SKLLEGITI

-1141 DGKIRYQ
+1141 DGKIRYE

-1226 RGTVRNLDQRMIME
+1226 RGTIRNLDQRMIME

-1246 NGLIVHNDYSLFK
+1246 NGLIVHNDYSSFK
-1259 YSGKELMEIKTSP
+1259 YGGKELMEIKASP

-1321 KTGGKPLSF
+1321 KMGGKPLSF

-1356 RESRKDGESVPTLRD
+1356 RESRKDGESVPTLGD

-1385 EFTDVER
+1385 EFTDTER

-1409 KHVKETD
+1409 KYVKETD
-1416 ERFNKLEK
+1416 NRLNQIEME
-1424 VINDENNSK
+1424 INDENNSK
-1433 RRSLRKSGGRTIKR
+1433 RRSLRKSGGRTTKR
-1447 SYSREKHLFCTNNRT
+1447 SYSREKHLFCTSNRT
-1462 RSGKSKVTR
+1462 RSGKPKIKSRK

>member
-23 MNVFEVI
+23 MNLFELI

-118 SNFKYINQCSL
+118 SNFKYINQCSP

-212 GGGEQFQYYYESP
+212 GGGSQFQYYYESP

-317 NVYEFSNKR
+317 NVYEFSNNR

-340 SDILSVVKKLDKKL
+340 SDILSVVKELDKKL
-354 LEQSND
+354 LEQSTD
-360 YSDRLNKI
+360 YTERLNKI

-376 RQESEAAKELAEL
+376 KKESEAAKELAEL

-402 ESNVAPT
+402 ESNVPPT
-409 DHLEAGK
+409 DYLEAGK

-429 LKKWNGKTWEP
+429 LKKWNGKTWDP

-455 VNEDIKTT
+455 VNKDIESTKTELNQKVQEAQNQATGQYNEVTQNLQVVT
-463 RQDLD
+463 R
-468 EKVAAV
+468 
-474 KKDTE
+474 
-479 TISGEI
+479 TIA
-485 LNIKKDVSGKV
+485 NV
-496 DGEFVK
+496 
-502 NQIKDKADKS
+502 Q
-512 GVFTKEEINNGFIGK
+512 NG
-527 QIYETDKQG
+527 QG
-536 NVKKFQEIST
+536 NISKT
-546 SVEQTNESLES
+546 VSQMQQTNE
-557 LATKQSVTDLG
+557 
-568 NNITQVSKTAN
+568 
-579 EAKQT
+579 
-584 ADGNTRT
+584 
-591 ISQVDSKVNQTAT
+591 
-604 DFTKKT
+604 
-610 TAIEETING
+610 
-619 VSTKVTNIQNEQGKL
+619 
-634 TERVTKS
+634 
-641 EQTADG
+641 G
-647 FKQSIELLTKKDTD
+647 FKTSIESLTKKDGE
-661 ISNKL
+661 ISSKL
-666 NTVESTVEGTKKTI
+666 NTVESNVEGTKKTI
-680 SDVQSDTSALKKTTT
+680 SEVQQTTSELKKTTT
-695 EIKEQAGKI
+695 EVKEQAGKI

-712 TKVNNTKIGGR
+712 TKVNNDKAGGR
-723 NVVLGTS
+723 NLLLDSNVKYEKTDY
-730 IPASLIGNNTANQG
+730 LINQFT
-744 LSIYNFAGGDSSS
+744 LSENFSVG
-757 ILNKEICVSFDW
+757 E
-769 KVEGTTTP
+769 E
-777 SGTMYMQG
+777 Y
-785 SNPWPLIASKITF
+785 TF
-798 SPQNLSGKYLGV
+798 V
-810 ITINGSA
+810 IKGSA
-817 FKAVNIR
+817 PQGQKFGIWQNGGSTNVGYAESVYANGVTYVTFKAVAATSGNER
-824 LDNFTTGAKII
+824 KLSLYNVPSNTTKSVVEWVALYK
-835 IFNFQIE
+835 
-842 IGNKATEWTP
+842 GNKPQDWTP
-852 APEDQVTND
+852 APENQVTNAE
-861 DFTKKTTEIEKSVE
+861 FTKKATEIEKSVE

-916 TNQGKQITDANS
+916 ANQGKQITDANS
-928 KLDQQAKLIEAKV
+928 KLNQQAKLIEAKV
-941 NIKQVEDYVGG
+941 TINQVQDYVGG
-952 FQIPALKTT
+952 FQIPALKNT
-961 VDKNREEALKQ
+961 VDKNREEYLQQ
-972 IADKVATADYNKKT
+972 IADKVAKADYNKKT

-1013 EANGTFATTAYVKTM
+1013 EADGKYATTAYVKTM
-1028 EARIDVAERNINLS
+1028 ESRIDIAERNINLS
-1042 VKEGNVIAAINISK
+1042 VKEGNVIATINISK

-1078 SKLLEGINI
+1078 SKLLEGITI

-1141 DGKIRYQ
+1141 DGKIRYE

-1226 RGTVRNLDQRMIME
+1226 RGTIRNLDQRMIME

-1259 YSGKELMEIKTSP
+1259 YGGKELMAIKASP

-1308 MASEFKIA
+1308 MASEFKVA

-1356 RESRKDGESVPTLRD
+1356 RESRKDGESVPTIRD

-1385 EFTDVER
+1385 EFTDAER

-1433 RRSLRKSGGRTIKR
+1433 RRSLRKSGGRTTKR
-1447 SYSREKHLFCTNNRT
+1447 SYSREKHLFCTSNRT
-1462 RSGKSKVTR
+1462 RSGKPKIKSRK

>member
-118 SNFKYINQCSL
+118 SNFKYINQCSP

-212 GGGEQFQYYYESP
+212 GGGSQFQYYYESP

-251 TALKRCKEAVEDI
+251 TALKRCKEAVNDI

-340 SDILSVVKKLDKKL
+340 SDILSVVKELDNKL

-360 YSDRLNKI
+360 YSERLNKI

-402 ESNVAPT
+402 ESNVPPT
-409 DHLEAGK
+409 DYLETGK

-429 LKKWNGKTWEP
+429 LKKWNGKTWDP

-455 VNEDIKTT
+455 VNKDIESTKTELN
-463 RQDLD
+463 Q
-468 EKVAAV
+468 KVQEAQ
-474 KKDTE
+474 
-479 TISGEI
+479 
-485 LNIKKDVSGKV
+485 
-496 DGEFVK
+496 
-502 NQIKDKADKS
+502 NQATGQYNEVTQNLQ
-512 GVFTKEEINNGFIGK
+512 GV
-527 QIYETDKQG
+527 
-536 NVKKFQEIST
+536 
-546 SVEQTNESLES
+546 
-557 LATKQSVTDLG
+557 
-568 NNITQVSKTAN
+568 
-579 EAKQT
+579 
-584 ADGNTRT
+584 TRT
-591 ISQVDSKVNQTAT
+591 IANV
-604 DFTKKT
+604 
-610 TAIEETING
+610 
-619 VSTKVTNIQNEQGKL
+619 QNEQGNISK
-634 TERVTKS
+634 TVS
-641 EQTADG
+641 QMQQTNEG
-647 FKQSIELLTKKDTD
+647 FKTSIESLTKKDGE
-661 ISNKL
+661 ISSKL
-666 NTVESTVEGTKKTI
+666 NTVESNVEGTKKTI
-680 SDVQSDTSALKKTTT
+680 SEVQQTTSELKKTTT
-695 EIKEQAGKI
+695 EVKEQAGKI

-712 TKVNNTKIGGR
+712 TKVNNDKAGGR
-723 NVVLGTS
+723 NLLLDSNVKYEKTDY
-730 IPASLIGNNTANQG
+730 LIKQFT
-744 LSIYNFAGGDSSS
+744 LSENFSVG
-757 ILNKEICVSFDW
+757 E
-769 KVEGTTTP
+769 E
-777 SGTMYMQG
+777 Y
-785 SNPWPLIASKITF
+785 TF
-798 SPQNLSGKYLGV
+798 V
-810 ITINGSA
+810 IKGSA
-817 FKAVNIR
+817 PQGQKFGIWQNGGSTNVGYAESVYANGVTYVTFKAVAATSGNER
-824 LDNFTTGAKII
+824 KLSLYNFPSNTTKAVVEWVALYK
-835 IFNFQIE
+835 
-842 IGNKATEWTP
+842 GNKPQDWTP
-852 APEDQVTND
+852 APENQVTNAE
-861 DFTKKTTEIEKSVE
+861 FTKKATEIEKSVE

-916 TNQGKQITDANS
+916 ANQGKQITDANS
-928 KLDQQAKLIEAKV
+928 KLNQQAKLIEAKV
-941 NIKQVEDYVGG
+941 TINQVQDYVGG
-952 FQIPALKTT
+952 FQIPALKNT
-961 VDKNREEALKQ
+961 VDKNREEYLQQ
-972 IADKVATADYNKKT
+972 IADKVAKADYNKKT

-1013 EANGTFATTAYVKTM
+1013 EADGKYATTAYVKTM
-1028 EARIDVAERNINLS
+1028 ESRIDIAERNINLS

-1067 LKGAVTSESIA
+1067 LKGAVTAESIA
-1078 SKLLEGINI
+1078 SKLLEGITI

-1111 KTTPSSMNG
+1111 KTIPSSMNG

-1141 DGKIRYQ
+1141 DGKIRYE

-1226 RGTVRNLDQRMIME
+1226 RGTIRNLDQRMIME

-1259 YSGKELMEIKTSP
+1259 YGGKELMAIKASP

-1308 MASEFKIA
+1308 MASEFKVA

-1356 RESRKDGESVPTLRD
+1356 RESRKDGESVPTIRD

-1385 EFTDVER
+1385 EFTDAER

-1433 RRSLRKSGGRTIKR
+1433 RRSLRKSGGRTTKR
-1447 SYSREKHLFCTNNRT
+1447 SYSREKHLFCTSNRT
-1462 RSGKSKVTR
+1462 RSGKPKIKSRK

>member
-1 MKRVERPKI
+1 M
-10 EQLSTGDQFHLVD
+10 
-23 MNVFEVI
+23 
-30 EGKNEPS
+30 
-37 SIRFEV
+37 
-43 PDTEN
+43 
-48 NKRVFEYVE
+48 
-57 DRNLLVFEGQYYIL
+57 
-71 LVNKLNELGF
+71 
-81 KDCDAIQVGA
+81 
-91 ELSRQTQEQKITGYL
+91 
-106 SIEEGLAHIFKG
+106 
-118 SNFKYINQCSL
+118 
-129 KNQVHFENF
+129 HFENF

-172 KTTDKL
+172 KKTDKL

-194 SNCSFSVLLLGH
+194 SDCSFSVLLLGH

-212 GGGEQFQYYYESP
+212 GGGSQFQYYYESP

-251 TALKRCKEAVEDI
+251 TALKRCKEAVNDI

-340 SDILSVVKKLDKKL
+340 SDILSVVKELDKKL

-402 ESNVAPT
+402 ESKVPPT
-409 DHLEAGK
+409 DYLEAGK
-416 SLWLDTSKGKPGI
+416 SLWLDTSKGKPGM
-429 LKKWNGKTWEP
+429 LKKWNGKTWDP

-455 VNEDIKTT
+455 VNKDIESTKTELN
-463 RQDLD
+463 Q
-468 EKVAAV
+468 KVQEAQNQATGQVNEV
-474 KKDTE
+474 K
-479 TISGEI
+479 
-485 LNIKKDVSGKV
+485 
-496 DGEFVK
+496 
-502 NQIKDKADKS
+502 
-512 GVFTKEEINNGFIGK
+512 
-527 QIYETDKQG
+527 
-536 NVKKFQEIST
+536 
-546 SVEQTNESLES
+546 ESLQGFS
-557 LATKQSVTDLG
+557 
-568 NNITQVSKTAN
+568 
-579 EAKQT
+579 
-584 ADGNTRT
+584 RT
-591 ISQVDSKVNQTAT
+591 ISDVQNKQGEIDK
-604 DFTKKT
+604 
-610 TAIEETING
+610 
-619 VSTKVTNIQNEQGKL
+619 KVTKFEQD
-634 TERVTKS
+634 S
-641 EQTADG
+641 SG
-647 FKQSIELLTKKDTD
+647 FKTSIESLTKKDGEV
-661 ISNKL
+661 SNKI
-666 NTVESTVEGTKKTI
+666 NTVELNVEGTKKKI
-680 SDVQSDTSALKKTTT
+680 FDVQSDTSALKKTTT
-695 EIKEQAGKI
+695 EMKEQAGKI

-712 TKVNNTKIGGR
+712 TKVNNDKAGGR
-723 NVVLGTS
+723 NLLLDSNVKYEKTDYLINPYTLSENFSAGEEYTFVIKGSVPLGQKFG
-730 IPASLIGNNTANQG
+730 IWQNG
-744 LSIYNFAGGDSSS
+744 
-757 ILNKEICVSFDW
+757 
-769 KVEGTTTP
+769 
-777 SGTMYMQG
+777 G
-785 SNPWPLIASKITF
+785 SNNVGYAESVYA
-798 SPQNLSGKYLGV
+798 NGV
-810 ITINGSA
+810 TYVT
-817 FKAVNIR
+817 FKAVAATSGNER
-824 LDNFTTGAKII
+824 KLSLYNVPSNTTKSVVEWVALYK
-835 IFNFQIE
+835 
-842 IGNKATEWTP
+842 GNKPQDWTP
-852 APEDQVTND
+852 APENQVTNAE
-861 DFTKKTTEIEKSVE
+861 FTKKATEIEKSVE

-916 TNQGKQITDANS
+916 ANQGKQITDANS
-928 KLDQQAKLIEAKV
+928 KLNQQAKLIEAKV
-941 NIKQVEDYVGG
+941 TINQVQDYVGG
-952 FQIPALKTT
+952 FQIPALKNT
-961 VDKNREEALKQ
+961 VDKNREEYLQQ
-972 IADKVATADYNKKT
+972 IADKVAKADYNKKT

-1013 EANGTFATTAYVKTM
+1013 EADGKYATTAYVKTM
-1028 EARIDVAERNINLS
+1028 ESRIDIAERNINLS
-1042 VKEGNVIAAINISK
+1042 VKEGNVIATINISK

-1078 SKLLEGINI
+1078 SKLLEGITI

-1141 DGKIRYQ
+1141 DGKIRYE

-1226 RGTVRNLDQRMIME
+1226 RGTIRNLDQRMIME

-1246 NGLIVHNDYSLFK
+1246 NGLIVHNDYSSFK
-1259 YSGKELMEIKTSP
+1259 YGGKELMEIKASP

-1321 KTGGKPLSF
+1321 KMGGKPISF

-1356 RESRKDGESVPTLRD
+1356 RESRKDGESVPTIRD

-1385 EFTDVER
+1385 EFTDAER

-1433 RRSLRKSGGRTIKR
+1433 RRSLRKSGGRTTKR
-1447 SYSREKHLFCTNNRT
+1447 SYSREKHLFCTSNRT
-1462 RSGKSKVTR
+1462 RSGKPKIKSRK

>member
-1 MKRVERPKI
+1 MIKQKYVEEYI
-10 EQLSTGDQFHLVD
+10 ELYRSGKVKFNKERELLIKYLEKYVLNRDDLYFDDEMIEDCINFGEKWYFPLQPFQKFLIAF
-23 MNVFEVI
+23 VFLFYK
-30 EGKNEPS
+30 KNG
-37 SIRFEV
+37 
-43 PDTEN
+43 
-48 NKRVFEYVE
+48 RVFY
-57 DRNLLVFEGQYYIL
+57 RKFLWM
-71 LVNKLNELGF
+71 LG
-81 KDCDAIQVGA
+81 
-91 ELSRQTQEQKITGYL
+91 R
-106 SIEEGLAHIFKG
+106 
-118 SNFKYINQCSL
+118 
-129 KNQVHFENF
+129 
-138 GGANRMSMIQNLIK
+138 
-152 RYDIEC
+152 
-158 IFDNMTVIFADRIG
+158 
-172 KTTDKL
+172 
-178 YKFGYNVNAI
+178 
-188 EKTTDD
+188 
-194 SNCSFSVLLLGH
+194 
-206 TPSEEE
+206 
-212 GGGEQFQYYYESP
+212 GGGSQFQYYYESP

-235 HRQAENIEDDK
+235 HRQVENIEDDK

-340 SDILSVVKKLDKKL
+340 SDILSVVKELDNKL

-360 YSDRLNKI
+360 YSERLNKI

-402 ESNVAPT
+402 ENNVPPT
-409 DHLEAGK
+409 DYLEAGK

-429 LKKWNGKTWEP
+429 LKKWNGKTWDP

-455 VNEDIKTT
+455 VNKDIESTKTELN
-463 RQDLD
+463 Q
-468 EKVAAV
+468 KVQEAQ
-474 KKDTE
+474 
-479 TISGEI
+479 
-485 LNIKKDVSGKV
+485 
-496 DGEFVK
+496 
-502 NQIKDKADKS
+502 NQATGQYNEVTQNLQ
-512 GVFTKEEINNGFIGK
+512 GV
-527 QIYETDKQG
+527 
-536 NVKKFQEIST
+536 
-546 SVEQTNESLES
+546 
-557 LATKQSVTDLG
+557 
-568 NNITQVSKTAN
+568 
-579 EAKQT
+579 
-584 ADGNTRT
+584 TRT
-591 ISQVDSKVNQTAT
+591 IANV
-604 DFTKKT
+604 
-610 TAIEETING
+610 
-619 VSTKVTNIQNEQGKL
+619 QNEQGNISK
-634 TERVTKS
+634 TVS
-641 EQTADG
+641 QMQQTNEG
-647 FKQSIELLTKKDTD
+647 FKTSIESLTKKDGE
-661 ISNKL
+661 ISSKL
-666 NTVESTVEGTKKTI
+666 NTVESNVEGTKKTI
-680 SDVQSDTSALKKTTT
+680 SEVQQTTSELKKTTT
-695 EIKEQAGKI
+695 EVKEQAGKI

-712 TKVNNTKIGGR
+712 TKVNNDKAGGR
-723 NVVLGTS
+723 NLLLDSNVKYEKTDY
-730 IPASLIGNNTANQG
+730 LINQFT
-744 LSIYNFAGGDSSS
+744 LSENFSVG
-757 ILNKEICVSFDW
+757 E
-769 KVEGTTTP
+769 E
-777 SGTMYMQG
+777 Y
-785 SNPWPLIASKITF
+785 TF
-798 SPQNLSGKYLGV
+798 V
-810 ITINGSA
+810 IKGSA
-817 FKAVNIR
+817 PQGQKFGIWQNGGSTNVGYAESVYANGVTYVTFKAVAATSGNER
-824 LDNFTTGAKII
+824 KLSLYNFPSNTTKAVVEWVALYK
-835 IFNFQIE
+835 
-842 IGNKATEWTP
+842 GNKPQDWTP
-852 APEDQVTND
+852 APENQVTNAE
-861 DFTKKTTEIEKSVE
+861 FTKKATEIEKSVE

-916 TNQGKQITDANS
+916 ANQGKQITDANS
-928 KLDQQAKLIEAKV
+928 KLNQQAKLIEAKV
-941 NIKQVEDYVGG
+941 TINQVQDYVGG
-952 FQIPALKTT
+952 FQIPALKNT
-961 VDKNREEALKQ
+961 VDKNREEYLQQ
-972 IADKVATADYNKKT
+972 IVDKVAKADYNKKT

-1013 EANGTFATTAYVKTM
+1013 EADGKYATTAYVKTM
-1028 EARIDVAERNINLS
+1028 ESRIDIAERNINLS

-1067 LKGAVTSESIA
+1067 LKGAVTAESIA
-1078 SKLLEGINI
+1078 SKLLEGITI

-1141 DGKIRYQ
+1141 DGKIRYE

-1226 RGTVRNLDQRMIME
+1226 RGTIRNLDQRMIME

-1246 NGLIVHNDYSLFK
+1246 NGLIVHNDYSSFK
-1259 YSGKELMEIKTSP
+1259 YGGKELMEIKASP

-1321 KTGGKPLSF
+1321 KMGGKPLSF

-1356 RESRKDGESVPTLRD
+1356 RESRKDGESVPTLGD

-1385 EFTDVER
+1385 EFTDTER

-1409 KHVKETD
+1409 KYVKETD
-1416 ERFNKLEK
+1416 NRLNQIEME
-1424 VINDENNSK
+1424 INDENNSK
-1433 RRSLRKSGGRTIKR
+1433 RRSLRKNGGRTTKR
-1447 SYSREKHLFCTNNRT
+1447 SYSREKHLFCTSNRT
-1462 RSGKSKVTR
+1462 RSGKPKIKSRK